1 MTAPVSGERLETD
14 VLIVGT
20 GPIGATFA
28 RSLVAAGRRVLMI
41 DAGPQLGPRPG
52 EHLKNAFAYQ
62 HDPDRFADII
72 RGLLHPVWVPPGVPG
87 HNPRQ
92 DPDAGMPGAAVSFG
106 VGGMFTHWT
115 SQTPRQHPQLERG
128 SFIDAAEWD
137 PLYERA
143 EALVGTRTDLFD
155 TSVRHRA
162 IIRALGEHYGRRLAE
177 GHRVQ
182 SLPMAGQRPPDNPAF
197 VRFTGTDTV
206 LGPLIEDTDPARF
219 RILAN
224 HRCRR
229 LVHAGGVVNE
239 AEVEDVQTW
248 RTLRITAATTIVAC
262 GPILTPQLLFASGI
276 RPLALGR
283 YLHEHPMCC
292 AQIVLSRPI
301 AGEAIPENDPPPMV
315 WIPLS
320 EDRPWHAQVH
330 RNWTG
335 HENLP
340 AGLDDRVVVDL
351 TWFGMVDPVATNRI
365 AFEEDMA
372 DRFGMPMPT
381 FDYRLGDDDH
391 ERAGRMMADMAEA
404 ARALGEFTGSGEPMW
419 LPPGSS
425 LGHLQG
431 TTRIGVVDDGTS
443 VVDPSSRVWGFSNL
457 LLGGTGLIPDRN
469 ACNPTLTAMAL
480 ALRAADSLVG
490 RKGALCAS

>member
-1 MTAPVSGERLETD
+1 MTATVSGEGLEAD

-28 RSLVAAGRRVLMI
+28 RSLVAAGREVVMI
-41 DAGPQLGPRPG
+41 DAGPQLGARPG

-62 HDPDRFADII
+62 RDPDRFAGII
-72 RGLLHPVWVPPGVPG
+72 RGLLHPVSVAPGSPG

-92 DPDAGMPGAAVSFG
+92 DPASGMPGAAVSFG

-115 SQTPRQHPQLERG
+115 GQTPRQHPRLERG
-128 SFIDAAEWD
+128 SFIDAGEWD
-137 PLYERA
+137 LLYDRA

-162 IIRALGEHYGRRLAE
+162 IIRVLGARYGRLPD
-177 GHRVQ
+177 GHGVQ
-182 SLPMAGQRPPDNPAF
+182 SLPMAGQRHPDNPAF

-206 LGPLIEDTDPARF
+206 LGPLLEDAAIEHPRF
-219 RILAN
+219 RILAD

-229 LVHAGGVVNE
+229 LVHAAGVVHE
-239 AEVEDVQTW
+239 AEVEDLRAL
-248 RTLRITAATTIVAC
+248 RTLRITAATYVVAC

-276 RPLALGR
+276 RPPALGR

-292 AQIVLSRPI
+292 AQIVLCDPI
-301 AGEAIPENDPPPMV
+301 DDGPIPEDDPPPMV
-315 WIPLS
+315 WIPVS

-335 HENLP
+335 HEDLP
-340 AGLDDRVVVDL
+340 AGLDDRLVVDL
-351 TWFGMVDPVATNRI
+351 TWFGMVDPVASNRV
-365 AFEEDMA
+365 AFEGDMA
-372 DRFGMPMPT
+372 DRFGTPMPT
-381 FDYRLGDDDH
+381 FEYRVGDDD
-391 ERAGRMMADMAEA
+391 RQRGRCMVADMVEA
-404 ARALGEFTGSGEPMW
+404 ARALGDFTPGGRPRW

-431 TTRIGVVDDGTS
+431 TTRIGAVDDGTS
-443 VVDPSSRVWGFSNL
+443 VVDRCSRVWGFTNL
-457 LLGGTGLIPDRN
+457 VLGGTGLIPDRN

-480 ALRAADSLVG
+480 ALRAADTLAGSSG
-490 RKGALCAS
+490 S

>member
-1 MTAPVSGERLETD
+1 
-14 VLIVGT
+14 
-20 GPIGATFA
+20 
-28 RSLVAAGRRVLMI
+28 
-41 DAGPQLGPRPG
+41 
-52 EHLKNAFAYQ
+52 
-62 HDPDRFADII
+62 
-72 RGLLHPVWVPPGVPG
+72 
-87 HNPRQ
+87 
-92 DPDAGMPGAAVSFG
+92 
-106 VGGMFTHWT
+106 MFTHWT

-137 PLYERA
+137 PLYDRA
-143 EALVGTRTDLFD
+143 EALVGSRTDLYD
-155 TSVRHRA
+155 SSVRHRA
-162 IIRALGEHYGRRLAE
+162 IIRALGEHYGRRLPE
-177 GHRVQ
+177 GHGVQ
-182 SLPMAGQRPPDNPAF
+182 SLPMAGQRHPDNPAF

-206 LGPLIEDTDPARF
+206 LGPLLDDTGVVDGVESGRF

-229 LVHAGGVVNE
+229 LVQAGGVVHE
-239 AEVEDVQTW
+239 AEVEDVQSW
-248 RTLRITAATTIVAC
+248 RTLRIGAATTIVAC

-292 AQIVLSRPI
+292 AQIVLSGPI
-301 AGEAIPENDPPPMV
+301 AGEPIPENDPPPMV
-315 WIPLS
+315 WIPVS

-335 HENLP
+335 HEDLP

-351 TWFGMVDPVATNRI
+351 TWFGMVDPVASNRI
-365 AFEEDMA
+365 AFEEDL

-381 FDYRLGDDDH
+381 FEYRLGDDDRQ
-391 ERAGRMMADMAEA
+391 RARRMLADLVEA
-404 ARALGEFTGSGEPMW
+404 AGVLGDFLGGREPQW
-419 LPPGSS
+419 LSAGSS

-431 TTRIGVVDDGTS
+431 TTRIGTIDDGTS
-443 VVDPSSRVWGFSNL
+443 VVDPTSRVWGFTNL

-480 ALRAADSLVG
+480 ALRAADALVG
-490 RKGALCAS
+490 D

>member
-1 MTAPVSGERLETD
+1 MTAPVSGEHLETD
-14 VLIVGT
+14 VLIVGS

-62 HDPDRFADII
+62 RDPDRFADII
-72 RGLLHPVWVPPGVPG
+72 RGLLHPVSVPPGVPG

-92 DPDAGMPGAAVSFG
+92 DPAAGMPGAAVSFG

-128 SFIDAAEWD
+128 SFIDTAGWD
-137 PLYERA
+137 LLYDRA

-155 TSVRHRA
+155 GSVRHQA
-162 IIRALGEHYGRRLAE
+162 IIRALGEHYGRRLPE
-177 GHRVQ
+177 GYGVQ
-182 SLPMAGQRPPDNPAF
+182 SLPMAGQRHPDHPGF
-197 VRFTGTDTV
+197 VRFSGTDTV
-206 LGPLIEDTDPARF
+206 LGPLVDGAAGF

-229 LVHAGGVVNE
+229 LVHGGGVVRG
-239 AEVEDVQTW
+239 AEVEDVRAW
-248 RTLRITAATTIVAC
+248 RTLHIAAATTIVAC

-276 RPLALGR
+276 RPPALGR
-283 YLHEHPMCC
+283 YLHEHPMACG
-292 AQIVLSRPI
+292 QIVIPGVLE
-301 AGEAIPENDPPPMV
+301 GEPIPENDPPPMV
-315 WIPLS
+315 WVPVS

-335 HENLP
+335 HEDLP
-340 AGLDDRVVVDL
+340 PGVDDRVVVDL
-351 TWFGMVDPVATNRI
+351 TWFGMVDPVASNRI
-365 AFEEDMA
+365 AFEENMT

-381 FDYRLGDDDH
+381 FEYRLGDDD
-391 ERAGRMMADMAEA
+391 RQRGGRMMADLEEA
-404 ARALGEFTGSGEPMW
+404 AAALGDYVGGRDPQW
-419 LPPGSS
+419 LSPGSS

-431 TTRIGVVDDGTS
+431 TTRIGAEDDGTS
-443 VVDPSSRVWGFSNL
+443 VVDPSSRVWGFTNL

-480 ALRAADSLVG
+480 ALRAADTLVG
-490 RKGALCAS
+490 H